1 MAPFFYEQ
9 APQWF
14 MTIYARSSMMQL
26 LSCEVWLGVLW
37 EPVQYW
43 TVSKNKQNS
52 LPTGKLTYLKAV
64 ITGETSNGYVLIK
77 IPLVVGLKWLNIC
90 ISDSEVNIT
99 PLLTKVCDLCRM
111 VNKEARTV
119 ARNDL
124 DFLISLAHFSEMY
137 FSSWLHR
144 CTFRNKKRRS
154 CPQDRMLHPNRNGL
168 RKGFGNQRIS
178 KAA

>member
-1 MAPFFYEQ
+1 MSRHHNDLWQYMQAHTWCSYFLVRFNLVSYENL
-9 APQWF
+9 
-14 MTIYARSSMMQL
+14 SSI
-26 LSCEVWLGVLW
+26 G
-37 EPVQYW
+37 QYQ
-43 TVSKNKQNS
+43 KNKQNS

-99 PLLTKVCDLCRM
+99 PLLIKVCDLCRM

-144 CTFRNKKRRS
+144 CTFRNKERRPY
-154 CPQDRMLHPNRNGL
+154 PQDRMLHPNRNGL